1 MTNNSEQPHRL
12 QLTVY
17 RTLSGTIF
25 EAATGA
31 VLVLTWVL
39 ILIALIRPHS
49 LCTGPDAWLV
59 GKDITSSQWC
69 QVLTGLI
76 DTALSIYA
84 LRAAYHPLTDVS
96 MPLRITTVA
105 QLVVM
110 VTYTRIMALVISV
123 LTLCITIHDTT
134 TRWDTLA
141 TIGLYT
147 CIAVAVINAVV
158 CTLMVYRRRDP
169 RYKVHWKLK

>member
-12 QLTVY
+12 ELTVY
-17 RTLSGTIF
+17 RTLGGTIV
-25 EAATGA
+25 EAVTGIF
-31 VLVLTWVL
+31 LVLTWVL

-49 LCTGPDAWLV
+49 LCTDPDAWLA
-59 GKDITSSQWC
+59 GQGSARSLWH
-69 QVLTGLI
+69 QVTGGLI
-76 DTALSIYA
+76 DTALSIFA
-84 LRAAYHPLTDVS
+84 LRAAYHPLTDVK

>member
-17 RTLSGTIF
+17 RTLSGIIVEAVTGIF
-25 EAATGA
+25 
-31 VLVLTWVL
+31 LVLKWVF

-49 LCTGPDAWLV
+49 LCTSPDAWLA
-59 GKDITSSQWC
+59 GQDSSSSLWD
-69 QVLTGLI
+69 QVTGGLFS
-76 DTALSIYA
+76 TALTIYA
-84 LRAAYHPLTDVS
+84 LQAAYHPLTDVR

-110 VTYTRIMALVISV
+110 VTYTRIMALAISGLMLC
-123 LTLCITIHDTT
+123 LTIPTTT

-141 TIGLYT
+141 LIGVFT
-147 CIAVAVINAVV
+147 CIAVAVINAVA
-158 CTLMVYRRRDP
+158 CTLVAYRRRDP
-169 RYKVHWKLK
+169 RYKVHWKFL

>member
-12 QLTVY
+12 ELTVY

-25 EAATGA
+25 EAVTGII
-31 VLVLTWVL
+31 LVLTWIL
-39 ILIALIRPHS
+39 ILIAMIRPHS
-49 LCTGPDAWLV
+49 LCTGPDAWLA
-59 GKDITSSQWC
+59 GQGAASNLRH
-69 QVLTGLI
+69 QVVAGLI
-76 DTALSIYA
+76 DTALSIFA
-84 LRAAYHPLTDVS
+84 LRVAYHPLTNVS

-110 VTYTRIMALVISV
+110 VTYTRIMALVISG
-123 LTLCITIHDTT
+123 LILCVTIHDVT

-141 TIGLYT
+141 SVGLYT
-147 CIAVAVINAVV
+147 CITAALVNAVV

-169 RYKVHWKLK
+169 RYKVHWKFK

>member
-1 MTNNSEQPHRL
+1 MTNNSQQPHRL

-17 RTLSGTIF
+17 RTLGGTVF
-25 EAATGA
+25 EAATGL

-39 ILIALIRPHS
+39 ILIALIHPHS
-49 LCTGPDAWLV
+49 LCTGPDAWFS
-59 GKDITSSQWC
+59 GKDFTSGQWHR
-69 QVLTGLI
+69 VVAGLV
-76 DTALSIYA
+76 DTAVSIFA
-84 LRAAYHPLTDVS
+84 LRAAYHPLTDVN

-110 VTYTRIMALVISV
+110 VTYTRVMALAVSV
-123 LTLCITIHDTT
+123 LMLCFTIHDIT

-141 TIGLYT
+141 AIGLYT
-147 CIAVAVINAVV
+147 CIAVVLINAVV